1 MNLIDVAFVA
11 FDALGLLVH
20 LPAVV
25 MIAVYVIIKTNRGLV
40 KIWMVAANRL
50 LHLGELLWLVL
61 YHVWHVESLCCW
73 VEKSVLGVVR
83 VEGSAGR
90 AGSGSWLGRYAVL
103 ELFMAVLEFG
113 PSESLLTLHFV
124 ELVSGGGSERRH
136 FVCWLVRGRR
146 EGGSVRVRAVLHAVV
161 WRDGER
167 VGLRRVLRAGCRLA
181 GRGSGGSGGSG
192 YRWLSAVGDCSLAAA
207 LGIRVRAEVPR
218 ELVGSAE
225 ALLAAWVSALV
236 RLFTCVGPY
245 VPCLEWDKLICEN
258 ARRTQP
264 TWCSRR

>member
-83 VEGSAGR
+83 VEGSAGELEVEV
-90 AGSGSWLGRYAVL
+90 GWDDMPSLSCLWRYSNSAL
-103 ELFMAVLEFG
+103 
-113 PSESLLTLHFV
+113 
-124 ELVSGGGSERRH
+124 
-136 FVCWLVRGRR
+136 
-146 EGGSVRVRAVLHAVV
+146 
-161 WRDGER
+161 
-167 VGLRRVLRAGCRLA
+167 LRA
-181 GRGSGGSGGSG
+181 S
-192 YRWLSAVGDCSLAAA
+192 
-207 LGIRVRAEVPR
+207 
-218 ELVGSAE
+218 
-225 ALLAAWVSALV
+225 
-236 RLFTCVGPY
+236 
-245 VPCLEWDKLICEN
+245 
-258 ARRTQP
+258 
-264 TWCSRR
+264 SRSIS